1 MATRYFTLSISF
13 NVSKRPSA
21 RAGEP
26 DSSLKTQKR
35 LISCTPA
42 TSLSTYLDA
51 LAMERKNT
59 TSLKPQNHLLSCRPA
74 SNVPTWREIP
84 HAHTHK
90 HKHANTHTHTNA
102 NTNTHT
108 HTQTLSTFTGLKR
121 WKHVSIPA
129 RQSPLGEDKFWFLVY
144 FQSLRKSL
152 YAQHTYWV
160 LNRKR
165 RHIYKCK

>member
-13 NVSKRPSA
+13 NESERAWA

-59 TSLKPQNHLLSCRPA
+59 TSLKPQNHLLSCTPA

-90 HKHANTHTHTNA
+90 HKHANTHTHKRKHK
-102 NTNTHT
+102 HT
-108 HTQTLSTFTGLKR
+108 HKHCLLSRAWKDESTL
-121 WKHVSIPA
+121 V
-129 RQSPLGEDKFWFLVY
+129 FLHDSHLSAKTNSDFSY
-144 FQSLRKSL
+144 TSRA
-152 YAQHTYWV
+152 Y
-160 LNRKR
+160 
-165 RHIYKCK
+165 